1 MNEFNKNTQ
10 DKGVTINTLAIPSQ
24 GELIRKQIKTK

>member
-10 DKGVTINTLAIPSQ
+10 AGVAINTLAIPSQ
-24 GELIRKQIKTK
+24 VELIRKQIKAK